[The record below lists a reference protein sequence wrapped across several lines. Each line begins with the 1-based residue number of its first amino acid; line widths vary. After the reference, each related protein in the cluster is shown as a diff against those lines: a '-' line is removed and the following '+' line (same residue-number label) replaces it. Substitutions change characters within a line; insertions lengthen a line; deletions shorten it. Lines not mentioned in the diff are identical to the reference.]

1 MKLKIKE
8 FFIQKKN
15 NFKNKII
22 LEEINKTLKL
32 YSTPIDS
39 KYVKGNNS
47 LFFPVTMVTYIIR
60 LIYGKYSSIS
70 MGIFDI
76 RVNTQSENVKI
87 FLQLKSPGIF
97 IGRSGKDCDNFR
109 QKCEEVFGRKVEI
122 DLQEVK
128 RDRNNPI
135 YFSCDF

>member
-32 YSTPIDS
+32 YSTSIDS

-47 LFFPVTMVTYIIR
+47 LFFPVAMVTYIIR
-60 LIYGKYSSIS
+60 LIYGKYGSIS

-87 FLQLKSPGIF
+87 FLQLKFPGIF
-97 IGRSGKDCDNFR
+97 IGRGGKDYDNFK
-109 QKCEEVFGRKVEI
+109 QKCEEIFGRKVEI
-122 DLQEVK
+122 NLQEVK
-128 RDRNNPI
+128 RDRNNPV

>member
-1 MKLKIKE
+1 
-8 FFIQKKN
+8 
-15 NFKNKII
+15 
-22 LEEINKTLKL
+22 
-32 YSTPIDS
+32 
-39 KYVKGNNS
+39 
-47 LFFPVTMVTYIIR
+47 MVTYIIR
-60 LIYGKYSSIS
+60 LIYGKYGSIS

-122 DLQEVK
+122 NLQEVK

-135 YFSCDF
+135 YFSCDL

>member
-47 LFFPVTMVTYIIR
+47 LFF
-60 LIYGKYSSIS
+60 
-70 MGIFDI
+70 F
-76 RVNTQSENVKI
+76 
-87 FLQLKSPGIF
+87 F
-97 IGRSGKDCDNFR
+97 
-109 QKCEEVFGRKVEI
+109 
-122 DLQEVK
+122 
-128 RDRNNPI
+128 
-135 YFSCDF
+135 